1 VHPAD
6 HVNLPSLD
14 AHFNEK
20 AAPLARYVPK
30 RTYFRGT
37 TWQGTVMVNSPAT
50 TANEIERLGAVA
62 LEAEQ
67 RYYYA
72 IDTEDPAESSAKRA
86 AASAWLWALDTLND
100 FRRTHPRP
108 DNRRVSRVEL
118 NENGAEA
125 P

>member
-1 VHPAD
+1 M
-6 HVNLPSLD
+6 
-14 AHFNEK
+14 
-20 AAPLARYVPK
+20 
-30 RTYFRGT
+30 
-37 TWQGTVMVNSPAT
+37 VMVMVDTPAAI
-50 TANEIERLGAVA
+50 ANEIERLGAVA

-72 IDTEDPAESSAKRA
+72 VDTEDPAQSSAKRA

-100 FRRTHPRP
+100 FRRTHFYPKP
-108 DNRRVSRVEL
+108 DNRRPGITGRVQL